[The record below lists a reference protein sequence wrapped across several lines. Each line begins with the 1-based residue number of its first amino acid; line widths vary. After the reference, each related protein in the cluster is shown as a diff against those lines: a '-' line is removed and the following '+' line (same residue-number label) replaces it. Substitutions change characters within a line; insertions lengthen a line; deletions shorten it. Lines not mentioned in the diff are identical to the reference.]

1 MIIKSTKL
9 GKTIQFYISRGT
21 LHAEIDGAIITCCRG
36 GRDRG
41 IVVACD
47 DDNLEREARA
57 WLKSFIRREDAEAA
71 M

>member
-9 GKTIQFYISRGT
+9 QKTIQFYISRGDA
-21 LHAEIDGAIITCCRG
+21 LKAEIDGAIITCCRG

-57 WLKSFIRREDAEAA
+57 WLRAYIRREESQK
-71 M
+71 